1 MLLLMLLLAMALVLL
16 LLVCWAVLLAVLAV
30 PTWLHCWHLP
40 AAVTEAKVEANG
52 ASIPVV
58 SGTVLC

>member
-1 MLLLMLLLAMALVLL
+1 MLVMLLLMFLLAMALVLL
-16 LLVCWAVLLAVLAV
+16 LLVCWAVLLAV

-40 AAVTEAKVEANG
+40 AAVTKANVEANG

>member
-1 MLLLMLLLAMALVLL
+1 M
-16 LLVCWAVLLAVLAV
+16 LLVCWAVLLAV